1 MKCWVRHCRRGLY
14 IAGKMVVCGIEMVN
28 NAAAATDAGES
39 EKLKDV
45 GWPAA
50 LLAPSIDRQPPYPLA
65 SVPSAV

>member
-1 MKCWVRHCRRGLY
+1 MKCLVRHCRRGLY
-14 IAGKMVVCGIEMVN
+14 IVVCGIEMVN

-50 LLAPSIDRQPPYPLA
+50 PSIDRQPPYPLA
-65 SVPSAV
+65 SVAPSGVVTVV